1 MYKVFTA
8 EMMRAAD
15 EYTIKEL
22 GISSEELMRRAG
34 FAIAEEVASVA
45 DAEDCIL
52 VVCGTGNNGG
62 DGYVCAREL
71 LSRGFKVKVYAFGG
85 RLSPDCEREKNK
97 FSGIYASTIEGDIIV
112 DCIFGTGL
120 SRPAE
125 GVYADVINAINSS
138 GAYVVSADIPSG
150 LSGDSG
156 LILGAAVRADKTVA
170 VGELKAGFVLGSG
183 YDMCGTVVR
192 RDIGIV
198 ADVAAAQVYTD
209 EDIALFYP
217 SRPRNSHKGTFGTAT
232 LVCGSGNYIGAAIM
246 SVAAALRSG
255 CGYVKAVCPEE
266 VRPAIASSCPQ
277 AVLQSG
283 FDLTSSAIAFGMGCG
298 VSEEVYGSLCTLLKD
313 YGGTLII
320 DADGLNCLAEY
331 GLKSLKTAVCSVILT
346 PHVKEFSRISG
357 HSMAQILQN
366 PLGLSKEFAS
376 EYGVTLVLKGSG
388 TIITDGARTAI
399 NTRGC
404 SAQAK
409 AGSGDMLSGYM
420 CGSVARGLS
429 PFDGAVC
436 AAYTLGAAAEL
447 AAGELTEYCVTA
459 ADVLAKIPYAVKD
472 IILSGSAF

>member
-1 MYKVFTA
+1 M
-8 EMMRAAD
+8 
-15 EYTIKEL
+15 
-22 GISSEELMRRAG
+22 
-34 FAIAEEVASVA
+34 
-45 DAEDCIL
+45 
-52 VVCGTGNNGG
+52 
-62 DGYVCAREL
+62 
-71 LSRGFKVKVYAFGG
+71 
-85 RLSPDCEREKNK
+85 
-97 FSGIYASTIEGDIIV
+97 
-112 DCIFGTGL
+112 
-120 SRPAE
+120 
-125 GVYADVINAINSS
+125 YADVINAINSS

-198 ADVAAAQVYTD
+198 ADVAAAQVYMD

-232 LVCGSGNYIGAAIM
+232 LACGSGNYIGAAIM

-298 VSEEVYGSLCTLLKD
+298 ISEEVYGSLCTLLKD